1 MPYIRR
7 MLINNTGLFTGLYTV
22 QISMLKQVQIPKA
35 TLQGLIEQV
44 LLRPFLPNIYM
55 WLNTPAEKRDQMSY
69 DASRHNK
76 YTHNYIYI
84 FIIRRN
90 ISFQYVLP

>member
-1 MPYIRR
+1 M
-7 MLINNTGLFTGLYTV
+7 GLYTV

-55 WLNTPAEKRDQMSY
+55 WLNTPAEKKGS
-69 DASRHNK
+69 NE
-76 YTHNYIYI
+76 
-84 FIIRRN
+84 
-90 ISFQYVLP
+90 L